1 MCQRCLL
8 QARTGAS
15 PLGTQLQTGCGTPS
29 SVSDRP
35 RGTISGAGPATE
47 TSNSVEHGTFPYR
60 SAIAS
65 ILFLLLRSA
74 MKTRTANVWAIV
86 LAAGEGSRLR
96 DLTTSPDGTAIPKQ
110 FCSLFG
116 ARSLLE
122 DAIARAG
129 SVVPAQ
135 HICTIV
141 ADQHRTLWSQNAGVR
156 TLPARNVFA
165 QPDNRGTAIGVLYSL
180 LHVLNQDSDAQV
192 VLVPADHYVEAE
204 STLARSLRAAIDRLE
219 RSPSQVVLLG
229 LEPEDADPEL
239 GYILPGAAD
248 PHGGYAVAQFIEKP
262 STAEAREI
270 IAKGGLWNAFIVG
283 ASARTLLHLFLP
295 RFATIVTE
303 MQLLLG
309 RYLTVP
315 GGDWIPL
322 IDFYERLPLLDFSRD
337 ILQDQTARLSV
348 LPVPRCGWNDLG
360 TPRRVG
366 QTLRRAGSSRTTAD
380 SLPHPACLNLAV
392 QYHRLEGLR

>member
-1 MCQRCLL
+1 
-8 QARTGAS
+8 
-15 PLGTQLQTGCGTPS
+15 
-29 SVSDRP
+29 
-35 RGTISGAGPATE
+35 
-47 TSNSVEHGTFPYR
+47 
-60 SAIAS
+60 
-65 ILFLLLRSA
+65 

-116 ARSLLE
+116 SQSLLE

-129 SVVPAQ
+129 SVVPAER
-135 HICTIV
+135 ICMIV
-141 ADQHRTLWSQNAGVR
+141 ADQHRSLWSQNAGVR
-156 TLPARNVFA
+156 ALPASNVFA
-165 QPDNRGTAIGVLYSL
+165 QPNNRGTAIGVLYSL
-180 LHVLNQDSDAQV
+180 LHVLNQDPEARV
-192 VLVPADHYVEAE
+192 VLVPADHYVESE
-204 STLARSLRAAIDRLE
+204 LTLSRALRVAVDRLE
-219 RSPSQVVLLG
+219 RSRTQAVLLG
-229 LEPEDADPEL
+229 LEPEEADPEL
-239 GYILPGAAD
+239 GYILPGAMD
-248 PHGGYAVAQFIEKP
+248 PQGGYAVAQFIEKP
-262 STAEAREI
+262 SSAEAREI
-270 IAKGGLWNAFIVG
+270 IAKGGLWNAFIVA

-303 MQLLLG
+303 MQLLLT
-309 RYLTVP
+309 RYLIAP
-315 GGDWIPL
+315 RADRIPL

-366 QTLRRAGSSRTTAD
+366 QTLRRARSSRTTAD
-380 SLPHPACLNLAV
+380 SVPHPAYLNLAV